1 MYLCLSFLLCI
12 AAFQVCKHFL
22 HAIEKAIYGWFWE
35 CPNSERCIYRH
46 ALPSGFVFKKIG
58 SQILEND
65 QVTITIE
72 ELVDKEVHGYI
83 YIYIHCHM
91 LAWPIYLSSS
101 VQMNMQRL
109 Q

>member
-1 MYLCLSFLLCI
+1 MYLCLSFLLYI

-46 ALPSGFVFKKIG
+46 ALPPGFVFKKIG
-58 SQILEND
+58 SQMLENE
-65 QVTITIE
+65 QVAITIE

-83 YIYIHCHM
+83 YIYTVTY
-91 LAWPIYLSSS
+91 LLGQFIYQ
-101 VQMNMQRL
+101 VQFR
-109 Q
+109 